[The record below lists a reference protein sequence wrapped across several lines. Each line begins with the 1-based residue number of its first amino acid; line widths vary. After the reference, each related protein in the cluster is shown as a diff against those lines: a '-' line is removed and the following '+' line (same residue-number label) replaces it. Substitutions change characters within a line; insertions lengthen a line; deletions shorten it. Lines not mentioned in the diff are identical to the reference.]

1 MSVNNLQL
9 GTIHA
14 LLKQTG
20 TADNKRDMVYSIT
33 GGRSE
38 STRDLTAQEAQ
49 NMISKLQAIQAAKP
63 AVNDECDRKRK
74 RLIGMAYGI
83 GENADFAKAWCEKYG
98 VFQTKKKF
106 NEYSSTELSA
116 LIAKFEKVHK
126 HRVKKALEFEKQ
138 K

>member
-1 MSVNNLQL
+1 MNVSNAHL

-33 GGRSE
+33 NGRSE

-63 AVNDECDRKRK
+63 AVNDECDKKRK

-83 GENADFAKAWCEKYG
+83 GENAAFAKAWCEKYG